1 MMIIPTCWW
10 GFYFISVPVDSST
23 HRFCVADMIFPGR
36 EKEIQLNI
44 TDDQLD
50 EDDEQIQIALVNADE
65 PGAQT
70 VKKQRIPSLLSI
82 RDQ

>member
-1 MMIIPTCWW
+1 
-10 GFYFISVPVDSST
+10 
-23 HRFCVADMIFPGR
+23 MIFPGR

-65 PGAQT
+65 PGART

>member
-1 MMIIPTCWW
+1 MAE
-10 GFYFISVPVDSST
+10 SL
-23 HRFCVADMIFPGR
+23 FPGR

-50 EDDEQIQIALVNADE
+50 EDDEQIQIALVNANV

-70 VKKQRIPSLLSI
+70 VKKQRIPSL
-82 RDQ
+82 

>member
-1 MMIIPTCWW
+1 M
-10 GFYFISVPVDSST
+10 V
-23 HRFCVADMIFPGR
+23 DMICPGH

-50 EDDEQIQIALVNADE
+50 EDDEQIQIELVNADG

>member
-1 MMIIPTCWW
+1 
-10 GFYFISVPVDSST
+10 
-23 HRFCVADMIFPGR
+23 MIFPGR

-50 EDDEQIQIALVNADE
+50 EDDEQIQIELVNANE